1 LFKMLWLVQVVVVVV
16 VVVVAAAAAAAAY
29 VTVLVIIIIKSIIVI
44 DITDPTAAAISITTV
59 PIKLTQSTGTIY
71 S

>member
-1 LFKMLWLVQVVVVVV
+1 MLWLVQVVVVVV
-16 VVVVAAAAAAAAY
+16 VVVVAAAAAY